1 MLRLLSSSTAPAKAR
16 RPLFRSFRRDARGA
30 TAIEFALVGGPFLMM
45 LFGIIAVGLF
55 YFTTFSMEN
64 AVEQASRVL
73 RTGQAQQSGMTAAQ
87 FKSKVCE
94 FVPGHIDCNGKVFV
108 NVRSFTTSAE
118 VDAAPAAAC
127 LNAAGQINSTQAF
140 TPGTQNAVVLV
151 WLCYEWDMAK
161 FPWIN
166 FGNMANGSMLIQA
179 TTTFRTEPYTN

>member
-1 MLRLLSSSTAPAKAR
+1 MS
-16 RPLFRSFRRDARGA
+16 
-30 TAIEFALVGGPFLMM
+30 
-45 LFGIIAVGLF
+45 
-55 YFTTFSMEN
+55 
-64 AVEQASRVL
+64 
-73 RTGQAQQSGMTAAQ
+73 
-87 FKSKVCE
+87 
-94 FVPGHIDCNGKVFV
+94 
-108 NVRSFTTSAE
+108 
-118 VDAAPAAAC
+118 DAAPAAAC